1 MWVIVGAPIT
11 GKLFIKQECHMKQS
25 ETGNLAKY
33 IDHSILK
40 PNVTNADIEK
50 GCKEAIEY
58 GFKAVCVNPAF
69 VEYAVSL
76 LKGKKPFVVAVVGFP
91 LGASQTAT
99 KAFEAKEAIA
109 AGAEEIDMVINIGAL
124 KEKNY
129 QLVYQDIYSVVN
141 EAKPCV
147 VKVIIE
153 TCYLERDEK
162 IIASALAVVAGAKYV
177 KTSTGFGEKGATVE
191 DIKLIKSVVDG
202 KVKIKASGG
211 IKTYEEAL
219 KMIEAGADRLGT
231 SSSVNI
237 VMGK

>member
-1 MWVIVGAPIT
+1 
-11 GKLFIKQECHMKQS
+11 MKQADLA
-25 ETGNLAKY
+25 NLGKY
-33 IDHSILK
+33 IDHSNLK
-40 PNVTNADIEK
+40 PNATNADIEK
-50 GCKEAIEY
+50 TCKEAIEY
-58 GFKAVCVNPAF
+58 GLKAVCVNPSF

-129 QLVYQDIYSVVN
+129 QLVYQDIYAVVN
-141 EAKPCV
+141 EAKPCP
-147 VKVIIE
+147 VKAIIE

-162 IIASALAVVAGAKYV
+162 IIASALAVVAGVKYI
-177 KTSTGFGEKGATVE
+177 KTSTGFGEKGATVD
-191 DIKLIKSVVDG
+191 DIKLIKSVVGD

-219 KMIEAGADRLGT
+219 KMIEAGAERLGT
-231 SSSVNI
+231 SASVNI